1 MKAIYHSFGHCNS
14 SKSDGSDYS
23 IGFETDDPGLFKLV
37 EEVCKHCVEIA
48 RTRNNEEKENETD
61 QD

>member
-1 MKAIYHSFGHCNS
+1 MKAKYS
-14 SKSDGSDYS
+14 SYGFHASYASEKSYS
-23 IGFETDDPGLFKLV
+23 IEFETDDAALLKLV

-48 RTRNNEEKENETD
+48 RTHNNKEKENETD